1 MDNWI
6 AAVPG
11 I

>member
-6 AAVPG
+6 
-11 I
+11 